1 MQDINNKLAAL
12 LEALTDLVKT
22 HKEVLAV
29 LKTIEA
35 NTRK

>member
-12 LEALTDLVKT
+12 LEALTDLVKA

-29 LKTIEA
+29 LKIIEA